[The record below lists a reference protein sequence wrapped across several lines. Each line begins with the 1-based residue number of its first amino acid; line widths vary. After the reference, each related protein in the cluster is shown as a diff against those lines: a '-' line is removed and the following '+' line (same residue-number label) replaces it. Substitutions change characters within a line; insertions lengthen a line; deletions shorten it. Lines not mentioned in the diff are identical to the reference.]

1 MRSYT
6 LVPTE
11 MVQTWQGQRQ
21 PTPQQRVHDDLR
33 HQMNQTLNTVPDT
46 VEGFA
51 HFADKFGKFMESKK
65 DPPSSTLLHNVTEG
79 LPHNLKT
86 RGTAL
91 LQRLLRDGRFKVGEY
106 ETVHIDDE
114 PLNNSNVLDLIR
126 FFSGKSTQAPPG
138 AEALQNLMEQ
148 INVPS
153 TLAPNKVTLLR

>member
-11 MVQTWQGQRQ
+11 MMQTWQSQRQ
-21 PTPQQRVHDDLR
+21 PTPQQRVHNDLQ
-33 HQMNQTLNTVPDT
+33 HQMNQTLNSVPPT
-46 VEGFA
+46 IEGFA
-51 HFADKFGKFMESKK
+51 HFADKFGKFMTSQKEPAS
-65 DPPSSTLLHNVTEG
+65 PTLLQNVTEG
-79 LPHNLKT
+79 LPHNLKN

-106 ETVHIDDE
+106 DTVHIDDR

-126 FFSGKSTQAPPG
+126 FFSGKSTQPPPG

-148 INVPS
+148 INIPS
-153 TLAPNKVTLLR
+153 TLAPNKVTLI